1 MIASRLLSISL
12 LLLVA
17 ASPAIAQ
24 WSLDDAFMPE
34 WVSLK
39 LKHRTRYE
47 LLDDPFRPANA
58 GKIRTDVIAQR
69 TLLHARVRL
78 PAGFRVGAELE
89 DSRTFLNSDTVLNS
103 TSVNPLELLQG
114 YVEYARD
121 DLEGGA
127 LLARAGRIT
136 MDVGSRRLVARNRFR
151 NTINGFTGL
160 DVGWKAKSGLY
171 FRAFATL
178 PVQRE
183 PNPQSPS
190 SKRGRYR
197 DNDVV
202 FDSEGFDVVFW
213 GVYVAKDL
221 ESSLTQS
228 GLLGPIR
235 AELYVFGLHESD
247 GARRPTRNRQLGTP
261 GFRVF
266 TKPAKG
272 KLDANVEA
280 AIQFGQSR
288 SSLSSTGELDHFAW
302 FVHGAIAYT
311 FDAPASPRLAFQIDY
326 ASGDGDP
333 DDGSNNRFDTLY
345 GARRFDF
352 NPTGIYG
359 PFARSNL
366 ITPGLRLQLK
376 PASSVSSF
384 LSARTFWLASKSDA
398 WTTTGIIDPQG
409 SSGNHLGT
417 QVEMRV
423 RWDVVP
429 QNLRL
434 EAGYAHTFWGEFI
447 DNAPGSN
454 GQGDSDYFYTQAS
467 FSF

>member
-1 MIASRLLSISL
+1 MMAFRLVPL

-17 ASPAIAQ
+17 ASPASAK
-24 WSLDDAFMPE
+24 WSFDEAFMPD
-34 WVSLK
+34 WVSLT

-58 GKIRTDVIAQR
+58 GQSSTDVVAQR
-69 TLLHARVRL
+69 TLLHARISL

-103 TSVNPLELLQG
+103 AIVNPFELLQA
-114 YVEYARD
+114 YVEYAREEFED
-121 DLEGGA
+121 GA

-160 DVGWKAKSGLY
+160 DVDWQGKSGLRL
-171 FRAFATL
+171 RAFATL

-183 PNPQSPS
+183 PNPQSSS
-190 SKRGRYR
+190 SKRDRYR

-202 FDSEGFDVVFW
+202 FDTERFDVAFW
-213 GVYVAKDL
+213 GLYVAKDL
-221 ESSLTQS
+221 NPSVTEG
-228 GLLGPIR
+228 GLMGPLR
-235 AELYVFGLHESD
+235 GELYVFGLHESD
-247 GARRPTRNRQLGTP
+247 SPHRPTRNRQLGTP

-266 TKPAKG
+266 ARPAKG

-288 SSLSSTGELDHFAW
+288 SSLSSTRELDHFAW
-302 FVHGAIAYT
+302 FVHGAVAYT
-311 FDAPASPRLAFQIDY
+311 FEAPASPRLAFEIDY

-359 PFARSNL
+359 PFARANL
-366 ITPGLRLQLK
+366 ITPGLRLQVK
-376 PASSVSSF
+376 PTSSLSSF
-384 LSARTFWLASKSDA
+384 VSARTFWLASKSDA

-417 QVEMRV
+417 QIEIRV
-423 RWDVVP
+423 RWDVAP
-429 QNLRL
+429 QNVRL

-454 GQGDSDYFYTQAS
+454 RQGDSDYFYTQAS